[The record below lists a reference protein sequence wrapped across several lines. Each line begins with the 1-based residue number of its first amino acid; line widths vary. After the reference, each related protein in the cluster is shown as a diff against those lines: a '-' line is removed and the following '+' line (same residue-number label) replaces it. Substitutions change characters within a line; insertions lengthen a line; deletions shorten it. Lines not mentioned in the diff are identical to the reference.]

1 MVRPPPLDATAV
13 SPHLSGMTDLNA
25 IAEERFTAALAETGA
40 RDPRA
45 FYRERLRTLKTEDA
59 AAFREAVE
67 YYEQTLIPEVAREGS
82 DPVAAWLEYGRFLAT
97 RMTPGETVQID
108 RTGLSLPYSPPVPL
122 DHLVLHLPTSPR
134 LPALAV
140 GLPAELSEPQR
151 ATYDLL
157 VARKLG

>member
-1 MVRPPPLDATAV
+1 MIRPSPLDVTAY
-13 SPHLSGMTDLNA
+13 SPQLQGMTDLNTL
-25 IAEERFTAALAETGA
+25 AEARFNAALTETGA
-40 RDPRA
+40 RDPRT
-45 FYRERLRTLKTEDA
+45 FYRERLRALKAEDP

-97 RMTPGETVQID
+97 RVAPGETVQID
-108 RTGLSLPYSPPVPL
+108 PTGLSAPYSPPVPL

-134 LPALAV
+134 TPALAV
-140 GLPAELSEPQR
+140 GLPAELSDAQR

-157 VARKLG
+157 VSRKLS